1 MPAYEP
7 LRAVANG
14 LNDGRRLSVVGALDQ
29 KTAPDVRAVLHDE
42 IAASAG
48 EVIVVDCAGMSFID
62 STGLSMIINADG
74 RAKKAG
80 RRLTIVSGD
89 GVPRRILR
97 TVGLEDRL
105 DVLSE
110 PPAG

>member
-7 LRAVANG
+7 LRAGANG
-14 LNDGRRLSVVGALDQ
+14 LNDERRLSVVGALDQ

-62 STGLSMIINADG
+62 STGLGVLVGALKVARQCGGDLRVEGLRPPARKVFEIT
-74 RAKKAG
+74 
-80 RRLTIVSGD
+80 RLTKVFDLG
-89 GVPRRILR
+89 
-97 TVGLEDRL
+97 
-105 DVLSE
+105 
-110 PPAG
+110 